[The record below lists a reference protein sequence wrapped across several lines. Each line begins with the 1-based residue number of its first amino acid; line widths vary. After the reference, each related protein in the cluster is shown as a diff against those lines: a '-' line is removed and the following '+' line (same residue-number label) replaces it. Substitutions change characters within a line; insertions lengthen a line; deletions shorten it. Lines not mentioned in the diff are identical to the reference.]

1 MLARNF
7 ASTTSIS
14 RTGAVS
20 SSSSVPLRRSSASR
34 RIVITGTISSSSI
47 EAWKN
52 ACTRVAIL
60 FRNSIAVK
68 V

>member
-1 MLARNF
+1 MSGWVTVNASMVTITATLARNL

-34 RIVITGTISSSSI
+34 RMVITGTISRSSI
-47 EAWKN
+47 A
-52 ACTRVAIL
+52 A
-60 FRNSIAVK
+60 
-68 V
+68 